1 MYAAVQHAWHTERNK
16 PVGVTFLPACR
27 SHIDRA
33 IRLAGPA
40 CTSNL
45 LTASQTAVQRRGHGV
60 PDRQILVLWQ
70 ISAC

>member
-1 MYAAVQHAWHTERNK
+1 MYAAVQLAWLTERNM
-16 PVGVTFLPACR
+16 PVCVALLPACR
-27 SHIDRA
+27 SHIDCA
-33 IRLAGPA
+33 IRLGGPA

-45 LTASQTAVQRRGHGV
+45 LHASQTRVQRRGHGV